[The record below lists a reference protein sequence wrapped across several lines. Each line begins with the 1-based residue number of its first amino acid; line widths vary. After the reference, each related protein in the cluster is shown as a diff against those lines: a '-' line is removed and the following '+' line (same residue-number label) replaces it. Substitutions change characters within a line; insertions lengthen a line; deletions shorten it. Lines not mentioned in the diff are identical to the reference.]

1 MLKHINIH
9 QHFVTDL
16 QKQKH
21 VLGEFVQAKTKWQTE
36 QLFVTHATQ
45 LKNGMHLISQ
55 KVDVGDTDNKQDLD
69 SDE

>member
-1 MLKHINIH
+1 
-9 QHFVTDL
+9 
-16 QKQKH
+16 